1 MTTPSA
7 RMADVPTD
15 QRPRER
21 LFRFGA
27 APLTDAELV
36 AVLLGTGR
44 VGRNVIDVAADVL
57 QATGGA
63 AGLLATPTA
72 GLTALPGVG
81 PVGACRIQAAA
92 ELARR
97 AAKPAG
103 APRIS
108 TRSELA
114 AVALPELR
122 ACDENAVLV
131 IVLDRRLRLTTMLPV
146 SANCDGHAVV
156 PVAEILQRVVEAS
169 GAAFAVAHQHPG
181 GTTRPTDR
189 DRAVTAELRKAAAD
203 CGLRFL
209 DHLIVAGDAW
219 AAVRA

>member
-1 MTTPSA
+1 
-7 RMADVPTD
+7 MADLPTD

-21 LFRFGA
+21 LFRLGA
-27 APLTDAELV
+27 ALLTDAELL

-44 VGRNVIDVAADVL
+44 AGRNVIDVAADVL
-57 QATGGA
+57 RATGGA
-63 AGLLATPTA
+63 AGLLAIPAA

-97 AAKPAG
+97 ATKSADT
-103 APRIS
+103 PRIS
-108 TRSELA
+108 ARSELA
-114 AVALPELR
+114 AAIVPELR
-122 ACDENAVLV
+122 ACDEHAVLV
-131 IVLDRRLRLTTMLPV
+131 IVLDRRLRLMRIVPV
-146 SANCDGHAVV
+146 AESCEGHAVV
-156 PVAEILQRVVEAS
+156 PVADVLQRVVEAS

-181 GTTRPTDR
+181 GTTRPTDA
-189 DRAVTAELRKAAAD
+189 DRAVTAELRTAAAD